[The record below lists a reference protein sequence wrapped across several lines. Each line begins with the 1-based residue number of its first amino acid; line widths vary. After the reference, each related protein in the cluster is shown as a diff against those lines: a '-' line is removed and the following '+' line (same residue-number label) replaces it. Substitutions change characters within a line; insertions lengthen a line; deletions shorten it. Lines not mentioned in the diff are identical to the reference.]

1 MSEASE
7 VASEMWIEAG
17 RPESWGPEEF
27 ARAAAGE
34 RRKAFER
41 EIAAPGY
48 FTEGEASEVASEEW
62 IKAGRPASWGPEE
75 FARAAAREQLKAAR
89 RQLGI
94 TMSVT
99 GVNELASSFETLSAR
114 AHKHV
119 IVHVLAGAVS
129 RFNKAITA
137 NIPVGPR
144 GHEGDTGGWRNAQSR
159 IRPSKMPTRGRHVTT
174 VAAALPEEHELGI
187 RSGDDYYPFD
197 VEYGSRITAAFAPIR
212 RAVNALEKSVFG
224 EILDL
229 MGHGLSSLAIPIGVG
244 LLLRKAI
251 FGRAIP
257 VEFMPIEWSRARP
270 GDSL

>member
-41 EIAAPGY
+41 EITAPGY

-62 IKAGRPASWGPEE
+62 IKAGRPASWGAKE

-129 RFNKAITA
+129 RLNKAIAA

-144 GHEGDTGGWRNAQSR
+144 GHRGDTGGWRKAQSQ
-159 IRPSKMPTRGRHVTT
+159 IRPGIVPTAGRHTTT
-174 VAAALPEEHELGI
+174 VAASLPEEHELGI
-187 RSGDDYYPFD
+187 RPGESYYPFD
-197 VEYGSRITAAFAPIR
+197 VEYGSRIAAAFAPIR
-212 RAVNALEKSVFG
+212 RAVNAFEKSVFG
-224 EILDL
+224 EIADL
-229 MGHGLSSLAIPIGVG
+229 MGAGLGILAIPAGIG
-244 LLLRKAI
+244 LLGRKAI
-251 FGRAIP
+251 YGRTTP
-257 VEFMPIEWSRARP
+257 KDLMPIDYSRARP
-270 GDSL
+270 GDTL